1 MYSPQLVTLDL
12 TEDKVIPK
20 KKIDSRV
27 VEKFLGGRGIGVY
40 LGYET
45 IPVDTS
51 PLGLENNII
60 FGTGGLTGSI
70 IPSSGTASATFKS
83 PHTNT
88 LCTSIVT
95 GNLGAYLRRSISDFF
110 LIQGKAKSP
119 KYILI
124 DEFSDITLENAKD
137 IWLKSTQKTDMIL
150 REKYGEESCITCIGE
165 AAVNKVIYAGAV
177 VNNSHIFQRGG
188 LGTILA
194 SKNIKAIV
202 LTESPKAISL
212 DGIDEELITKFNS
225 FLQDHTWSKQL
236 TSQGTFTI
244 IESMIKAA
252 VLSTKNCSRK
262 LKVDYERIKSFTGY
276 EKPFDCWYCPVKCV
290 RNSFQN
296 FLSLGPNLR
305 ILDQNEIQKAIEKCD
320 QEGLDPISTGAA
332 LASLFHIQEDKR
344 KLLNTQMG
352 FQLGHPRIYSL
363 IDDIVHKKGLG
374 DQLSRGEDYLYLQTS
389 EPSPMIKGQMPGM
402 YYYPNCPGLSMDL
415 STSSYGGSNFQGEGI
430 LFPEILGYPYQL
442 SPHRRFGKVKMKIL
456 LENLI
461 AVLDSLIICS
471 RYLPLFLNSN
481 SLVQK
486 VPSTILSLLIHYTPM
501 KILSSLIANRDYL
514 SSLVLTIINSDISID
529 NILDIGN
536 RITLLERL
544 YRTRAGITASSDK
557 FSRYI
562 SSRPD
567 FFKNQKS
574 LISAYYQIK
583 GLNQEGLV
591 KLETLDKAG
600 LVGLIRI

>member
-1 MYSPQLVTLDL
+1 MYSPQLVTIDL

-20 KKIDSRV
+20 RKIESQV

-40 LGYET
+40 LGYDT

-60 FGTGGLTGSI
+60 FGTGGLTGSDT
-70 IPSSGTASATFKS
+70 PSSGMASATFKS
-83 PHTNT
+83 PQTST
-88 LCTSIVT
+88 LCTAIVT
-95 GNLGAYLRRSISDFF
+95 GNFGAYLRSSISDF
-110 LIQGKAKSP
+110 LLVQGKAKSP
-119 KYILI
+119 KFILI
-124 DEFSDITLENAKD
+124 DEFSDITLENAED
-137 IWLKSTQKTDMIL
+137 IWLKSIHKTDEIL

-165 AAVNKVIYAGAV
+165 AAVNKVTYAGAV
-177 VNNSHIFQRGG
+177 VNKNHTFHRGG
-188 LGTILA
+188 LGSVLA

-202 LTESPKAISL
+202 FTEPPQPEDYLNEDLLDRLASL
-212 DGIDEELITKFNS
+212 
-225 FLQDHTWSKQL
+225 LQNHSWSNNL

-244 IESMIKAA
+244 IESMIEKA
-252 VLSTKNCSRK
+252 VLSTRNCSRK
-262 LKVDYERIKSFTGY
+262 LKLDYEKIKSFTGY
-276 EKPFDCWYCPVKCV
+276 DKRYDCWHCPIKCV

-344 KLLNTQMG
+344 KLLNIQLG

-363 IDDIVHKKGLG
+363 IDNIIHKKDLG

-389 EPSPMIKGQMPGM
+389 EPSPMIKGQMPGI
-402 YYYPNCPGLSMDL
+402 YYYPNCSGLSMDL
-415 STSSYGGSNFQGEGI
+415 STSSYGSCNFRGEGI

-442 SPHRRFGKVKMKIL
+442 SLHRNFGKIKMKIL

-471 RYLPLFLNSN
+471 RYLPLFLKSN
-481 SLVQK
+481 NLFRK
-486 VPSTILSLLIHYTPM
+486 IPSTIVSFLIQYTPM
-501 KILSSLIANRDYL
+501 KLLSSFIINQSYLNSLI
-514 SSLVLTIINSDISID
+514 STIINSDTSID

-544 YRTRAGITASSDK
+544 YRTRAGITAQSDK
-557 FSRYI
+557 FSRYLK
-562 SSRPD
+562 SRSD
-567 FFKNQKS
+567 FFKNQNS
-574 LISAYYQIK
+574 LISAYYRAK
-583 GLNQEGLV
+583 GLNSEGLV
-591 KLETLDKAG
+591 KLETLERAG
-600 LVGLIRI
+600 LVGLIKI